1 MYPRTQLLALVYETL
16 GWGGGSKFRKILVYD
31 WQFTDEKAHS
41 SRSHLEQPEQLWD
54 VVSDTLPLKK
64 Q

>member
-16 GWGGGSKFRKILVYD
+16 GLGGGSKFRKILVYGSLRMRKLILVGVT
-31 WQFTDEKAHS
+31 WSKLNNFEKLS
-41 SRSHLEQPEQLWD
+41 QILCPC
-54 VVSDTLPLKK
+54 KK